1 MLKFLEKNKKNTCII
16 RQYMVCLTR
25 RAEENLNEGDRS
37 DFQKLQAAVP
47 RVFVHSGCADNKD
60 FPVSDLRPINVLA
73 CKTHFDRERFNRQQ
87 SGKLSLYHYYGG
99 LIMKGSVTTN
109 G

>member
-1 MLKFLEKNKKNTCII
+1 MLKFLEKNKKNICII

-37 DFQKLQAAVP
+37 DFQKLQATVP

-73 CKTHFDRERFNRQQ
+73 CKTYF
-87 SGKLSLYHYYGG
+87 
-99 LIMKGSVTTN
+99 
-109 G
+109 